1 MRVLTFAAIAA
12 LAALAACAEKAPPP
26 KPAATADTWTDP
38 SPHKSGFIRVNGVSL
53 NVLDWG
59 GTGDGLVLIHG
70 MSDSPHS
77 FDDVAPALTDGH
89 HVIAYARRGHG
100 QSDHPAAG
108 PYDNE
113 TLVED
118 LRQLL
123 DSLGI
128 KRAVLGGWSM
138 GGNEITRFA
147 ERYPERA
154 AGIIYFEAGYDWSDS
169 AMARLFGTLPIPLSP
184 SPADLVSFPAYRS
197 WWIRWQ
203 WPTGTP
209 TGSAE
214 AEIRDISRADSG
226 GAISTP
232 TDAVMDP
239 MVKSLFGYH
248 RDYTKVKAPVLALY
262 AERFVSN
269 QLPVADS
276 VRGKVDAWNG
286 EVQAFQK
293 ASIARLRRELHAPLD
308 IHVLSGTV
316 HPNFP
321 MASRDTMVAL
331 IKTFLAKPAR
341 SR

>member
-1 MRVLTFAAIAA
+1 MRVLTLSAIV
-12 LAALAACAEKAPPP
+12 ALAACTDKAPPLP
-26 KPAATADTWTDP
+26 KPAAVADTWTDP
-38 SPHKSGFIRVNGVSL
+38 SPHQSRFVQVNGVSL

-154 AGIIYFEAGYDWSDS
+154 AGIIYRLGDDLHDDLLRRATEVRGLARQHLVEHAAERVHVGAGRDHLF
-169 AMARLFGTLPIPLSP
+169 RGGLFGTH
-184 SPADLVSFPAYRS
+184 VVR
-197 WWIRWQ
+197 
-203 WPTGTP
+203 
-209 TGSAE
+209 
-214 AEIRDISRADSG
+214 RA
-226 GAISTP
+226 
-232 TDAVMDP
+232 
-239 MVKSLFGYH
+239 
-248 RDYTKVKAPVLALY
+248 
-262 AERFVSN
+262 
-269 QLPVADS
+269 
-276 VRGKVDAWNG
+276 
-286 EVQAFQK
+286 
-293 ASIARLRRELHAPLD
+293 
-308 IHVLSGTV
+308 
-316 HPNFP
+316 
-321 MASRDTMVAL
+321 
-331 IKTFLAKPAR
+331 
-341 SR
+341 